1 MWTYELTRH
10 VTCFASVSY
19 SRNVLQPEI
28 SYTAYNTICYLV
40 VGSSHRRLLND
51 QLRVPMKPSSK
62 GDAAPLPKKTLT
74 LQGDTKKKMKK
85 RKLVEPDIID
95 ISD

>member
-1 MWTYELTRH
+1 MGTDRKYLFLY
-10 VTCFASVSY
+10 C
-19 SRNVLQPEI
+19 RNVLQPEI

-51 QLRVPMKPSSK
+51 QLRVLMKPSSK
-62 GDAAPLPKKTLT
+62 GDAAPLPKKTPAP
-74 LQGDTKKKMKK
+74 QGDKKKMKK